1 MYEKNG
7 TKIDINIDIIYE
19 IKNLNKTCVNVKK
32 FMEENKNVIKKTKNF
47 SKKENTNLIN
57 IVHNKNMVNNKINYY
72 YLPNKDNFY
81 NVNNSIQNNINYYNI
96 NNNIIEL
103 NNELSKVKGKN
114 QFLENELNNEKNKNK
129 KLEKIIYELKN
140 KIKENQKHNNI
151 SFKEI
156 EKESLYK
163 TLLEKDKEIS
173 ELKNKLSRFPFEL
186 NEGEQLMV
194 INFKSVDQYLLNY
207 SVFCK
212 NTDIFN
218 KIENKLYEDNPHNY
232 RTENYFTCSWK

>member
-1 MYEKNG
+1 
-7 TKIDINIDIIYE
+7 
-19 IKNLNKTCVNVKK
+19 
-32 FMEENKNVIKKTKNF
+32 
-47 SKKENTNLIN
+47 
-57 IVHNKNMVNNKINYY
+57 MVNNKINYY

-103 NNELSKVKGKN
+103 NDELSKVKGKN
-114 QFLENELNNEKNKNK
+114 QFLENELDNEKNKNK

-186 NEGEQLMV
+186 NEGEQLNN
-194 INFKSVDQYLLNY
+194 IYL
-207 SVFCK
+207 S
-212 NTDIFN
+212 IN
-218 KIENKLYEDNPHNY
+218 KII
-232 RTENYFTCSWK
+232 